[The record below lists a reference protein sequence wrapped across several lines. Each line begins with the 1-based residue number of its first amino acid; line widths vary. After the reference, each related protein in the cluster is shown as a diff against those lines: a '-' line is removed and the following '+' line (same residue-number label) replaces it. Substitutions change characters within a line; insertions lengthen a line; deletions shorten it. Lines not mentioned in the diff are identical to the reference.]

1 MITDLFVGVSGLEA
15 DAVTGAIPP
24 ACRRPLSSPRVTGAE
39 DSELL
44 LEFPEWRPRVPAR
57 HLLPS
62 LSVLTERR
70 YSVRFELSTRLAGGW
85 SPWVATATL
94 GPGEFAELPAAVDG
108 LACEVDV
115 YTAVSAE
122 AVKLRIRVGATDP
135 DAVLAAPWIATL
147 SASDRGPLA
156 PAVAEGATSPLAVPA
171 RSQRDAPPEIA
182 PRICSPTSVA
192 MVLEY
197 WGRPAATPSLAAE
210 IFHPATDS
218 YGVWPAAIQAAGR
231 RGVAGYLLRFPD
243 WSTAA
248 WCLERALP
256 IIASIRY
263 AAGELTDAAI
273 AETSGHLVVITGWRG
288 GDVFVNDPAAPTAA
302 SVPRRYRLDEFRRVW
317 LERTGVGYVLFRP
330 DRVRSTDASVV
341 RVPGGPR
348 GGDGD

>member
-1 MITDLFVGVSGLEA
+1 VSN
-15 DAVTGAIPP
+15 
-24 ACRRPLSSPRVTGAE
+24 
-39 DSELL
+39 SELV
-44 LEFPEWRPRVPAR
+44 LEFPEWRPRVPVR

-62 LSVLTERR
+62 LSVLTDRR
-70 YSVRFELSTRLAGGW
+70 YSVRFELSTQPAGAW

-94 GPGEFAELPAAVDG
+94 GPARFADLPATADG
-108 LACEVDV
+108 LACDVDV
-115 YTAVSAE
+115 YTAAPAE
-122 AVKLRIRVGATDP
+122 AVKLRIRVGGADP
-135 DAVLAAPWIATL
+135 HALMTAPWVATL
-147 SASDRGPLA
+147 SASDGGRPA
-156 PAVAEGATSPLAVPA
+156 PTVVEAAPSRLAVPA
-171 RSQRDAPPEIA
+171 RSQRDAPPELA

-197 WGRPAATPSLAAE
+197 WARPADTLSLAAE
-210 IFHPATDS
+210 IFHSGTDS

-231 RGVAGYLLRFPD
+231 GGVAGYLLRFPD

-248 WCLERALP
+248 WCLERKLP

-273 AETSGHLVVITGWRG
+273 AETSGHLVVITGWQGRG
-288 GDVFVNDPAAPTAA
+288 VFVNDPAAPTAA

-330 DRVRSTDASVV
+330 DRVTSTGESVA

-348 GGDGD
+348 GAGDD

>member
-1 MITDLFVGVSGLEA
+1 MITDLFTGISGLDA
-15 DAVTGAIPP
+15 DVVTGAVPP
-24 ACRRPLSSPRVTGAE
+24 TCRRPPSSPRVTAVG

-44 LEFPEWRPRVPAR
+44 LEFPEWRPRVSAR
-57 HLLPS
+57 HLVPS

-70 YSVRFELSTRLAGGW
+70 YSVRFELSTCSAASW

-94 GPGEFAELPAAVDG
+94 GPGRFPVLPAMTDG

-115 YTAVSAE
+115 YTAASAE
-122 AVKLRIRVGATDP
+122 QVKLRIRVGATDP
-135 DAVLAAPWIATL
+135 HAVLAAPWIATL

-156 PAVAEGATSPLAVPA
+156 PAGTDGTASLLLVPA
-171 RSQRDAPPEIA
+171 RSQRDAPPELA
-182 PRICSPTSVA
+182 PRICSPTSVG

-243 WSTAA
+243 WPTAA

-263 AAGELTDAAI
+263 EAGELTDAAI
-273 AETSGHLVVITGWRG
+273 VETSGHLVVITGWRG
-288 GDVFVNDPAAPTAA
+288 EDVFVNDPAGPTAA
-302 SVPRRYRLDEFRRVW
+302 SVPRRYRLDEFQRAW
-317 LERTGVGYVLFRP
+317 LERTGVGFVLFRP
-330 DRVRSTDASVV
+330 DRSMSRDASGV
-341 RVPGGPR
+341 RVPGEPR
-348 GGDGD
+348 GGGDD

>member
-1 MITDLFVGVSGLEA
+1 MITDLFTGISGLDA
-15 DAVTGAIPP
+15 DVVTGAIPP
-24 ACRRPLSSPRVTGAE
+24 TCRRPPSSPRVMTVG
-39 DSELL
+39 DSELV

-70 YSVRFELSTRLAGGW
+70 YSVRFELSTCSAASW

-94 GPGEFAELPAAVDG
+94 GPGRFPALPATTDG

-115 YTAVSAE
+115 YTAASAE
-122 AVKLRIRVGATDP
+122 QVRLRIRVGAADP
-135 DAVLAAPWIATL
+135 HAVLAAPWIATL
-147 SASDRGPLA
+147 STSDRGPFA
-156 PAVAEGATSPLAVPA
+156 PAVAAGDTSPLAVPA
-171 RSQRDAPPEIA
+171 RSQRDAPPELA
-182 PRICSPTSVA
+182 PRICSPTSVG

-197 WGRPAATPSLAAE
+197 WGRPTATPSLAAE

-263 AAGELTDAAI
+263 EAGELTDAAI
-273 AETSGHLVVITGWRG
+273 AETSGHLVVITGRRG
-288 GDVFVNDPAAPTAA
+288 EDVFVNDPAAPTVA
-302 SVPRRYRLDEFRRVW
+302 SVPRRYRLDELQRAW
-317 LERTGVGYVLFRP
+317 IERTGVGYVLFRP
-330 DRVRSTDASVV
+330 ERSTSRDASVAHA
-341 RVPGGPR
+341 PAEPR
-348 GGDGD
+348 GGDDG